1 MSENSPDLEDDT
13 GTYESGLPG
22 FLGTIDEIIAKVD
35 PQSLKSLES
44 PPRSNP
50 NHRNH

>member
-22 FLGTIDEIIAKVD
+22 
-35 PQSLKSLES
+35 
-44 PPRSNP
+44 
-50 NHRNH
+50 

>member
-22 FLGTIDEIIAKVD
+22 FLGTIDEIIAKVEAFM
-35 PQSLKSLES
+35 LAAGVILMA
-44 PPRSNP
+44 
-50 NHRNH
+50 

>member
-22 FLGTIDEIIAKVD
+22 FLGTIDEIIAKVGTRAATI
-35 PQSLKSLES
+35 L
-44 PPRSNP
+44 R
-50 NHRNH
+50 